1 MINSLR
7 GKVLSIGDESITL
20 EVSGFGLEIFTSRSL
35 MSQASLSEELFCF
48 AYMQVSDAGINL
60 FGFSD
65 ERERLLFLELLQV
78 KTVGGK
84 LAITLLRHLD
94 ADQILQSISSGSSAM
109 LTVPGLG
116 AKRAERICFE
126 LKNKI
131 SKKFSDIKNFGEQEQ
146 KGHVSDSFVMEALTG
161 LGFSQGE
168 AVRAISRSRAEAGNE
183 ASWTEEALL
192 KASLSLLRRN

>member
-1 MINSLR
+1 MINTLR
-7 GKVLSIGDESITL
+7 GKVLSIGEESITL
-20 EVSGFGLEIFTSRSL
+20 EVAGFGLEVFASRSL
-35 MSQASLSEELFCF
+35 ILNSEMSEELFCY
-48 AYMQVSDAGINL
+48 AYMQVSDAGLSL

-84 LAITLLRHLD
+84 LAVTLLRHLD
-94 ADQILQSISSGSSAM
+94 ADQILQAIVSGSSAM

-131 SKKFSDIKNFGEQEQ
+131 SKKFSEIKGFSEQGR
-146 KGHVSDSFVMEALTG
+146 KDHASDSFVLEALTG
-161 LGFSQGE
+161 LGFTQAE
-168 AVRAISRSRAEAGNE
+168 AVRAISRSRTEAGPDAE
-183 ASWTEEALL
+183 WTEEDLL

>member
-7 GKVLSIGDESITL
+7 GKVLSISDESVTL
-20 EVSGFGLEIFTSRSL
+20 EVGGFGLDVFSSRSL
-35 MSQASLSEELFCF
+35 MSQATPSEELFCY
-48 AYMQVSDAGINL
+48 AYMQVSDAGVSL

-84 LAITLLRHLD
+84 LAVTLLRHLD
-94 ADQILQSISSGSSAM
+94 ADQILQAIASGSSSM

-131 SKKFSDIKNFGEQEQ
+131 SKKFSDIKSFGEQD
-146 KGHVSDSFVMEALTG
+146 KKDHASDSFVLEALTG

-168 AVRAISRSRAEAGNE
+168 AVRALSRARGEAGTE
-183 ASWTEEALL
+183 ISWTEEALL

>member
-7 GKVLSIGDESITL
+7 GKVISIGDESITL
-20 EVSGFGLEIFTSRSL
+20 EVSGFGLEVFSSRSL
-35 MSQASLSEELFCF
+35 MSQASLLEDLFCF

-84 LAITLLRHLD
+84 LAVTLLRHLD
-94 ADQILQSISSGSSAM
+94 AEQILQAIASGSSAM

-131 SKKFSDIKNFGEQEQ
+131 SKKFSDIKSFGEQGQ
-146 KGHVSDSFVMEALTG
+146 KDHVSDSFVMEALTG
-161 LGFSQGE
+161 LGFTQGE
-168 AVRAISRSRAEAGNE
+168 AVRAISRSRTEAGHE

>member
-20 EVSGFGLEIFTSRSL
+20 EVSGFGLEIFTYRSL
-35 MSQASLSEELFCF
+35 MSQASVSEELFCF
-48 AYMQVSDAGINL
+48 AYMQVSDAGISL

-84 LAITLLRHLD
+84 LAVTLLRHLD
-94 ADQILQSISSGSSAM
+94 ADQILQAIASGSSAM

-131 SKKFSDIKNFGEQEQ
+131 SKKFSEIKGFSEQGRKE
-146 KGHVSDSFVMEALTG
+146 HASDSFVLEALTG
-161 LGFSQGE
+161 LGFTQGE
-168 AVRAISRSRAEAGNE
+168 AVRAISRSRAEAGPD
-183 ASWTEEALL
+183 ASWTEEDLL
-192 KASLSLLRRN
+192 KTSLSLLRRN

>member
-1 MINSLR
+1 MINTLR
-7 GKVLSIGDESITL
+7 GKVLSIGEESITL
-20 EVSGFGLEIFTSRSL
+20 EVAGFGLEVFASRSL
-35 MSQASLSEELFCF
+35 ILNAEMSEELFCY
-48 AYMQVSDAGINL
+48 AYMQVSDAGLSL

-84 LAITLLRHLD
+84 LAVTLLRHLD
-94 ADQILQSISSGSSAM
+94 ADQILQAIVSGSSAM

-131 SKKFSDIKNFGEQEQ
+131 SKKFSEIKGFSEQGR
-146 KGHVSDSFVMEALTG
+146 KDHASDSFVLEALTG
-161 LGFSQGE
+161 LGFTQGE
-168 AVRAISRSRAEAGNE
+168 AVRAISRSRAEAGPD
-183 ASWTEEALL
+183 ASWTEEDLL
-192 KASLSLLRRN
+192 KTSLSLLRRN

>member
-7 GKVLSIGDESITL
+7 GKVLSINDESITL
-20 EVSGFGLEIFTSRSL
+20 EVSGFGLEVFSSRSL

-48 AYMQVSDAGINL
+48 AYMQVSDAGISL

-65 ERERLLFLELLQV
+65 ERERMLFLELLQV

-84 LAITLLRHLD
+84 LAVTLLRHLD
-94 ADQILQSISSGSSAM
+94 ADQILQAIVSGSSSM

-192 KASLSLLRRN
+192 KAPLSLLRRN

>member
-7 GKVLSIGDESITL
+7 GKVLSIGEESLTL
-20 EVSGFGLEIFTSRSL
+20 DVGGFGLEVFASRSL
-35 MSQASLSEELFCF
+35 MTQAEISAELFCY
-48 AYMQVSDAGINL
+48 AYMQISDAGVNL

-84 LAITLLRHLD
+84 LAVTLLRHLD
-94 ADQILQSISSGSSAM
+94 ADRILQAISSGSSSM

-131 SKKFSDIKNFGEQEQ
+131 AKKFTEIKSFGEQGQ
-146 KGHVSDSFVMEALTG
+146 RDHASDSFVMEALTG
-161 LGFSQGE
+161 LGFTQAE
-168 AVRAISRSRAEAGNE
+168 AVRALSKSRAEA
-183 ASWTEEALL
+183 APDTAWTEETLL
-192 KASLSLLRRN
+192 KAALVLLRRN

>member
-7 GKVLSIGDESITL
+7 GNVLSVGVESITL
-20 EVSGFGLEIFTSRSL
+20 EVSGFGLELFASRSL
-35 MSQASLSEELFCF
+35 LSQASPSEELFCF
-48 AYMQVSDAGINL
+48 AYMQVSDAGISL

-84 LAITLLRHLD
+84 LAVTLLRHLD
-94 ADQILQSISSGSSAM
+94 VDQILQAIASGSSSII
-109 LTVPGLG
+109 TVPGLG

-131 SKKFSDIKNFGEQEQ
+131 SKKFGDIQTFGEQGQ
-146 KGHVSDSFVMEALTG
+146 NHHVSDSFVMEALTG
-161 LGFSQGE
+161 LGFTQGE
-168 AVRAISRSRAEAGNE
+168 AARALLRSRSEAGPE
-183 ASWTEEALL
+183 VAWTEEELL
-192 KASLSLLRRN
+192 KTSLSMLRRK